1 MGVIPLCLMY
11 ETGTMA
17 ALKPNLKTWFSANDW
32 RERIITADPSWF
44 TVPMGTGVCTQL
56 LTHFP
61 YPAGWLKTIAYI
73 FWIADIC
80 IFAFFMTLGLLRVM
94 MYPQVAKNVVDD
106 FSQTSY
112 LGAVAV
118 AFETI
123 ILGIVNFY
131 SDHQAAMYVA
141 EVMYWIA
148 AAMSL
153 FVAFGGVFF
162 MYRRQKQHRFSDVN
176 GAWFLTFIP
185 LIVDSTVGGAIS
197 PYLAYKNSVTLLVT
211 SFLMWSLGV
220 GMSLVILSLYF
231 WRLMSCQL
239 PPREAII
246 STFVP
251 VGPFGMGA
259 YSIQQMAVG
268 LASQIRKHRFTLE
281 RPPQPPN
288 DPATMA
294 TIAEGIH
301 WAGIIVA
308 LLQLGIASFLLV
320 EACFSVYAKVPKT
333 FNVGFWSFVFPCG
346 VYSNA
351 WNAMSQDIRN
361 NGMRGWAAFCSVAT
375 ITLWLFCA
383 LLSFY
388 KGVWQGKLF
397 FAPGLQGWVE
407 HKELERRDGN
417 ENDKDA
423 GLRGVPT
430 GIDTGNAT
438 QRHPQPDGSYKQE
451 RTLTNRDKV

>member
-1 MGVIPLCLMY
+1 
-11 ETGTMA
+11 
-17 ALKPNLKTWFSANDW
+17 
-32 RERIITADPSWF
+32 
-44 TVPMGTGVCTQL
+44 
-56 LTHFP
+56 
-61 YPAGWLKTIAYI
+61 
-73 FWIADIC
+73 
-80 IFAFFMTLGLLRVM
+80 MTLGLLRVM
-94 MYPQVAKNVVDD
+94 MYPQVAKGVVDD

-123 ILGIVNFY
+123 ILGIVSFY
-131 SDHQAAMYVA
+131 SHHQAAMYVA

-162 MYRRQKQHRFSDVN
+162 MYRRQQQHSFSDIN

-239 PPREAII
+239 PPRDAII

-259 YSIQQMAVG
+259 YSIQQLAVG
-268 LASQIRKHRFTLE
+268 LGSLVREHRFTLD

-288 DPATMA
+288 DAATMA

-301 WAGIIVA
+301 WAGVIVA
-308 LLQLGIASFLLV
+308 LLLLGLASFLLV
-320 EACFSVYAKVPKT
+320 EACFSVHANVSKT
-333 FNVGFWSFVFPCG
+333 FNVG
-346 VYSNA
+346 A
-351 WNAMSQDIRN
+351 
-361 NGMRGWAAFCSVAT
+361 
-375 ITLWLFCA
+375 
-383 LLSFY
+383 
-388 KGVWQGKLF
+388 WQGKLF

-407 HKELERRDGN
+407 HKELEKQEGN
-417 ENDKDA
+417 EELRSEDNHA
-423 GLRGVPT
+423 NLRGVQT
-430 GIDTGNAT
+430 GRDAGNAMR
-438 QRHPQPDGSYKQE
+438 RHPQPDGSYQ
-451 RTLTNRDKV
+451 RMRSSTNHDKV